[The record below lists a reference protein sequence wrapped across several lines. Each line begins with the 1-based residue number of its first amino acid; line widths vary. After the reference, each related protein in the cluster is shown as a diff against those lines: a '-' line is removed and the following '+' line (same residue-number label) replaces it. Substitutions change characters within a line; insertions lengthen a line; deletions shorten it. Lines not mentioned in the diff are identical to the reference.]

1 MLKNTA
7 LLRPR
12 YQSGAVREK
21 SRIAIKM
28 EKDHRGIFQRMP
40 FHQLDISEGKN
51 DNGKEQLMDQELF
64 NPQSSSVSSSRI
76 IYTPSTRSNSEQFF
90 YFGICCLPYCCVIV
104 IFYCTAIRATVRKL
118 LGRETVVAGIA
129 VIVVH
134 LISPRYS
141 SWNLSENHCGVQEEL
156 ADDILLPQGCSA

>member
-1 MLKNTA
+1 MKQSEPENLQRNLA

-64 NPQSSSVSSSRI
+64 NPQSSSVS
-76 IYTPSTRSNSEQFF
+76 
-90 YFGICCLPYCCVIV
+90 
-104 IFYCTAIRATVRKL
+104 
-118 LGRETVVAGIA
+118 
-129 VIVVH
+129 
-134 LISPRYS
+134 
-141 SWNLSENHCGVQEEL
+141 
-156 ADDILLPQGCSA
+156 